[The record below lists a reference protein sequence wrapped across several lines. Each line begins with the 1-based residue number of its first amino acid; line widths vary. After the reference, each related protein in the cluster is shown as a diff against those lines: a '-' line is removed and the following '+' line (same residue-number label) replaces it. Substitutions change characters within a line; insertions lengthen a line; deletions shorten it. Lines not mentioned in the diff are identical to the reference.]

1 MASPQTEM
9 TERELAQQAEIEK
22 LRAENAKL
30 AARAASSKA
39 LSLKVSEKG
48 AISVYGMGRFPV
60 TLYRG
65 QMEALLAHKPVIL
78 EFIKNHEGE
87 LATKE

>member
-48 AISVYGMGRFPV
+48 AISVYGMGRFPI
-60 TLYRG
+60 TLYRS

-78 EFIKNHEGE
+78 EFIKANEDK
-87 LATKE
+87 LAKKD

>member
-1 MASPQTEM
+1 MAPQT
-9 TERELAQQAEIEK
+9 TEEQQLRAEIERLK
-22 LRAENAKL
+22 AQNAAL
-30 AARAASSKA
+30 AAKAAAPKA

-48 AISVYGMGRFPV
+48 AISVYGMGRFPI
-60 TLYRG
+60 TLYRS

-87 LATKE
+87 LAKKD